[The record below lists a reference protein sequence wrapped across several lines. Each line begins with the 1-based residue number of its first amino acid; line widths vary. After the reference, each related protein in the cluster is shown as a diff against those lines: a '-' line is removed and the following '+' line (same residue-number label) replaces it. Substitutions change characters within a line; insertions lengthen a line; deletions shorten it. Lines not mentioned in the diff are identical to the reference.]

1 MIKIQYIH
9 FSINREYIYD
19 KMTQTLIYGIYNVPP
34 RITISVVQK
43 YKEIADAIGN
53 FIVGGT
59 KESLF

>member
-1 MIKIQYIH
+1 
-9 FSINREYIYD
+9 
-19 KMTQTLIYGIYNVPP
+19 MTQTLIYGIYNVPP